1 MNPAAALPASLR
13 KPADIIKRR
22 DAAASRKELW
32 RSLYR
37 ETYDYFM
44 PQRETFNTYA
54 PGQRKDF
61 HLFDSTGQ
69 ECIYSAANTAQSLLC
84 PSWKN
89 WALLAPGGDIKPEEA
104 ESQEV
109 IDKLQETTETIF
121 NYVNH
126 SNFSTVVP
134 EIFLDLMVGTGAMTV
149 EEGDMEEPLLH
160 DCVPLSALELEEGPN
175 GSIKTEFQKHSVT
188 ARNLTQMFR
197 GMTLESLPQ
206 KLQDKIRKQPDS
218 KIDIIRGCI
227 YVPETRQYYGVVV
240 DAEASGILWSH
251 NYGLTSPYIVA
262 RSSVTAG
269 EIYGR
274 GPAIWA
280 LPDMKTL
287 NAMVEFMLSVGALQ
301 AAPPMTAVTD
311 SVMNPYTTS
320 LIPNTVIPVGSND
333 SGNPSLRVLEVG
345 GNFNIT
351 EKLIFEQRQR
361 IRRIMLG
368 EMGHEGPVK
377 SPTEWMIH
385 DRNRTREQ
393 GSVYGRIQS
402 EFLSP
407 YMTRVVA
414 ILGKMGKVPP
424 LKINGKQITL
434 KYVSPLARAQDDEDL
449 LSLQKSLEIL
459 MPLGP
464 EAIAASLKVESIG
477 RFVARKTG
485 LDADLARTEE
495 ETQKIVE
502 AAGQAAAPPAPAP
515 QGGGNVAQL
524 PGRRAA

>member
-1 MNPAAALPASLR
+1 MKIDLPKSLR
-13 KPADIIKRR
+13 SPADIIKRR
-22 DAAASRKELW
+22 EAAATRKELW
-32 RSLYR
+32 RSIYR
-37 ETYDYFM
+37 ETYEYFM
-44 PQRETFNTYA
+44 PQRESFNFYS
-54 PGQRKDF
+54 PGQRKDM

-89 WALLAPGGDIKPEEA
+89 WALLAPGGDISPEEA

-109 IDKLQETTETIF
+109 VDKLQETTETIF
-121 NYVNH
+121 NYINH

-149 EEGDMEEPLLH
+149 EEGDHDEPLLH
-160 DCVPLSALELEEGPN
+160 DCVPLSSLELEEGPN
-175 GSIKTEFQKHSVT
+175 GSIKTEFQKHSIT
-188 ARNLTQMFR
+188 ARNLIATFR
-197 GMTLESLPQ
+197 GMTMESLPPKIQ
-206 KLQDKIRKQPDS
+206 ERIRKQPDS
-218 KIDIIRGCI
+218 KIDVIRGCV
-227 YVPETRQYYGVVV
+227 YAPETKQYYGIAV

-262 RSSVTAG
+262 RASVTAG

-287 NAMVEFMLSVGALQ
+287 NAMMEFMLSVGALQ
-301 AAPPMTAVTD
+301 AAPPMTAVSD
-311 SVMNPYTTS
+311 AVVNPYTMS

-333 SGNPSLRVLEVG
+333 NGNPSLRVLDVG

-351 EKLIFEQRQR
+351 EKMIDDQRMR

-377 SPTEWMIH
+377 SATEWMIH
-385 DRNRTREQ
+385 DRNRIREQ

-407 YMTRVVA
+407 YMTRVVS
-414 ILGKMGKVPP
+414 ILQRMGKVPP
-424 LKINGKQITL
+424 IKIDGRQITL

-449 LSLQKSLEIL
+449 LALQKSLEIL

-464 EAIAASLKVESIG
+464 EAIAASMKVERLG
-477 RFVARKTG
+477 WWVARKTG
-485 LDADLARTEE
+485 LDADLGRNED
-495 ETQKIVE
+495 ETKAMVE
-502 AAGQAAAPPAPAP
+502 KAMQAQQPAPAP
-515 QGGGNVAQL
+515 QPAGNVTQL
-524 PGRRAA
+524 RRA